1 MNLLTDSFPVC
12 LYQIIFQTW
21 FSIFRSSA
29 LTWISWLHAPH
40 GNLVTS
46 LEWVFCVKFIFLML
60 DYLFY
65 YRNANSSLPMS
76 SVEDAIVQIEDTLYY
91 FSDVMSSG
99 IPDLERFI
107 TENILQVL
115 VFRFLLPS
123 LQRQSTVSAEKHFTY
138 YLIYFCVGF
147 LFLIFYYNFFL

>member
-1 MNLLTDSFPVC
+1 MV
-12 LYQIIFQTW
+12 QHFQEQCVDMDKLVA
-21 FSIFRSSA
+21 RSSGTA
-29 LTWISWLHAPH
+29 
-40 GNLVTS
+40 
-46 LEWVFCVKFIFLML
+46 
-60 DYLFY
+60 D
-65 YRNANSSLPMS
+65 SLPMS
-76 SVEDAIVQIEDTLYY
+76 CVEDAIVQIEDMLYY
-91 FSDVMSSG
+91 FSDVISSG